1 MEGSSKKDKAA
12 DANGLLQEVGFRG
25 AYWPPFKRP
34 WWMAFCLPDRSSLLN
49 TMLAP

>member
-34 WWMAFCLPDRSSLLN
+34 WWDGLLP
-49 TMLAP
+49 P